1 MGKQYKAMRLKD
13 IDEGRFAAAIDEE
26 IRETAKKHI
35 AHVVKH
41 GSQITGKTRS
51 KVTATLTIEYDGNA
65 DGIYTLKGE
74 IKNALPARPS
84 NVTRAFHEQEQDG
97 EDTLLVRVS
106 GSDSSNPRQT
116 KLCTDD
122 GKPIDPVS
130 GEVREDSRDDRPR
143 ASPDRRSAASGK

>member
-1 MGKQYKAMRLKD
+1 MGKKYKAMRLKD
-13 IDEGRFAAAIDEE
+13 IDEGRFAEAIDEE

-35 AHVVKH
+35 AHVAKF
-41 GSQITGKTRS
+41 GSQIDGKTKS
-51 KVTATLTIEYDGNA
+51 QVIAKLTIEYDGNS

-74 IKNALPARPS
+74 IANKLPARPS

-106 GSDSSNPRQT
+106 GSDGSNPRQQ

-122 GKPIDPVS
+122 GRAIDPES
-130 GEVREDSRDDRPR
+130 GEVAAP
-143 ASPDRRSAASGK
+143 PDRRSASSGK